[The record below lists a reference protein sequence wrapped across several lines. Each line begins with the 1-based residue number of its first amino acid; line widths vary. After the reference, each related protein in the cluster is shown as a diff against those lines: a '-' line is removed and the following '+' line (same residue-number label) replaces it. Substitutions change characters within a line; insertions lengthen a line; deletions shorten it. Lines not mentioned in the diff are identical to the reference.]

1 MHSVILVFQ
10 VPELRKKSRR
20 EYVKKRRD
28 DKLEMLQEDIQ
39 DDEYLF
45 EDAQL
50 SKREKQD
57 REYKKKVFNLAL
69 EHAKAGELEKVQRYE
84 MPQENQKPAKYDDTT
99 VEELGPNY
107 EQKKWEEDK
116 LGYAVM
122 KFGAKDAKAKNK
134 VCDPHCY
141 NVNWEKCPIKMQ
153 DKCEGK
159 SRKTFINHRQYSK

>member
-1 MHSVILVFQ
+1 MLYIFKQAQCNSLSLIPFQ
-10 VPELRKKSRR
+10 IPDLRKKSRR
-20 EYVKKRRD
+20 DYVKKRRV
-28 DKLEMLQEDIQ
+28 DKVGMLQEDIR

-45 EDAQL
+45 EDGQL

-57 REYKKKVFNLAL
+57 REYKKKVFHLAV

-84 MPQENQKPAKYDDTT
+84 MPQENQKPAKYDEME

-122 KFGAKDAKAKNK
+122 RFGAKDAKDKNK
-134 VCDPHCY
+134 VHCTLY
-141 NVNWEKCPIKMQ
+141 IVHSCTLKWFPL
-153 DKCEGK
+153 
-159 SRKTFINHRQYSK
+159 RL

>member
-1 MHSVILVFQ
+1 MSYIVCIIFLSKHTVTGCLQFGFQ
-10 VPELRKKSRR
+10 IPDLRKKSRR
-20 EYVKKRRD
+20 DYVKKRRV
-28 DKLEMLQEDIQ
+28 DKVEMLQEDIR

-45 EDAQL
+45 EDSQL

-57 REYKKKVFNLAL
+57 REYKKKVFHLAV

-84 MPQENQKPAKYDDTT
+84 MPQENQKPAKYDDTV

-122 KFGAKDAKAKNK
+122 KFGAKDAKEKNK
-134 VCDPHCY
+134 VHCACFTCSY
-141 NVNWEKCPIKMQ
+141 
-153 DKCEGK
+153 
-159 SRKTFINHRQYSK
+159 Y

>member
-1 MHSVILVFQ
+1 
-10 VPELRKKSRR
+10 
-20 EYVKKRRD
+20 
-28 DKLEMLQEDIQ
+28 MLQEDIR

-45 EDAQL
+45 EDSQL
-50 SKREKQD
+50 SKWEKRD
-57 REYKKKVFNLAL
+57 REYKKKVFSLAV

-122 KFGAKDAKAKNK
+122 KFGAKDAKDKNK
-134 VCDPHCY
+134 VNAMIVKNEH
-141 NVNWEKCPIKMQ
+141 
-153 DKCEGK
+153 
-159 SRKTFINHRQYSK
+159 

>member
-1 MHSVILVFQ
+1 
-10 VPELRKKSRR
+10 
-20 EYVKKRRD
+20 
-28 DKLEMLQEDIQ
+28 MLQEDIR

-50 SKREKQD
+50 SKREKRD
-57 REYKKKVFNLAL
+57 KEYKKKVYNLAL

-84 MPQENQKPAKYDDTT
+84 MPQENKQPAKYDDTT

-122 KFGAKDAKAKNK
+122 KFGAKDAKEKNK
-134 VCDPHCY
+134 VYVC
-141 NVNWEKCPIKMQ
+141 I
-153 DKCEGK
+153 
-159 SRKTFINHRQYSK
+159 I